1 MGKAHDVLSAALAN
15 HPVPRAGRPGPQDPF
30 ADLLLVAARVVLLD
44 AGTDPPS

>member
-15 HPVPRAGRPGPQDPF
+15 DPCPEQVDQVRDVF
-30 ADLLLVAARVVLLD
+30 AYLPLVAARVVLLD